1 MDYNDEPIV
10 IRNVNLPRSETT
22 VKGLSLPLTVAGIAG
37 IVASVFLPYVTTRPG
52 AGGTGS
58 SVFTSWDVCEVS
70 QIGFLNKYLFLVFA
84 LLAVAG
90 IWKQYG
96 GLLIACCVYW
106 IINFVFCVTN
116 AHESEALFAGSH
128 PAVTDTAS
136 VFRYSMGL
144 GFYVYIVAV
153 VVFVAGTV
161 FFCKENADE

>member
-1 MDYNDEPIV
+1 MDYFNEEPIV
-10 IRNVNLPRSETT
+10 IRNVEIPKGEGIKNL
-22 VKGLSLPLTVAGIAG
+22 GMPLTIAGIAG

-52 AGGTGS
+52 ANGARS

-70 QIGFLNKYLFLVFA
+70 QIGFLNKYLFLVFC

-96 GLLIACCVYW
+96 SLLIACCVYW
-106 IINFVFCVTN
+106 VINFVFCVTN
-116 AHESEALFAGSH
+116 ARESEVLFAGSH
-128 PAVTDTAS
+128 PEIMENDS
-136 VFRYSMGL
+136 IFRYSMGL

-161 FFCKENADE
+161 LFCKEAEE